1 MSWSTWGKLA
11 LPVAVAGVLLLILRR
26 RRSEVWHSLQG
37 TGTGP

>member
-11 LPVAVAGVLLLILRR
+11 VPAAVAGVVLLIAGRR
-26 RRSEVWHSLQG
+26 RPQVWHSLQG